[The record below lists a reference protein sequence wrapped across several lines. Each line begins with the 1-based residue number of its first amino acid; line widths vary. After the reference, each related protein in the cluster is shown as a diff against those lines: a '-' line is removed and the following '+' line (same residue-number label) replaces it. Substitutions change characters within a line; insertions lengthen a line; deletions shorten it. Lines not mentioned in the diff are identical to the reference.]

1 MTAVEIAVK
10 ALVDLSQ
17 NMDADPSVRCSAAQ
31 ALLVRDFEG
40 VLAFA
45 GYDEQGQKVTA

>member
-10 ALVDLSQ
+10 ALVGII
-17 NMDADPSVRCSAAQ
+17 NEKEADASVRCSAAQ

-45 GYDEQGQKVTA
+45 GYDETGKATA